1 MVNRVLTSP
10 YLWWSDPFL
19 AGPDASDRL
28 PFSSAGL
35 NPNGNDRFIRRGT
48 GRQPET
54 RRPERALAV
63 CPGDR
68 APGPLSAGK
77 TADHAVARRAAAP
90 DTDLCRPGAG
100 QKPR

>member
-10 YLWWSDPFL
+10 YLWWSDPIL
-19 AGPDASDRL
+19 AGLHPCDRP

-48 GRQPET
+48 GRWQPET

-63 CPGDR
+63 CPGKR
-68 APGPLSAGK
+68 TARPVSAGK

-90 DTDLCRPGAG
+90 DSRFRRPGVG
-100 QKPR
+100 